1 MRIALVRNWW
11 SLVVRG
17 LAGVA
22 FGVIAFVWPGITLLA
37 LVYLFAAYV
46 LIDGVM
52 SIVGAVRAAEHHERW
67 AALVIEG
74 IAGIAACAVS
84 VLWPGITVLALTI
97 VIGAWAVVAGGFEI
111 AAAIRLRQYIEH
123 EWMLVLAGTA
133 SVIFGILVLAVPI
146 VGSLVLALWIGAYAF
161 VFGIFQIATGIRLRG
176 FRGNIW
182 RRCQCRRCHSHR
194 RTVSGPHPPD
204 VDGCRYAAHERGRPS
219 APARSRPS
227 GDARALYVRLSG

>member
-1 MRIALVRNWW
+1 MRVALVRNWW

-22 FGVIAFVWPGITLLA
+22 FGVITFVWPGITLLA
-37 LVYLFAAYV
+37 LVYLFAAYA

-74 IAGIAACAVS
+74 IVGIAACAVS
-84 VLWPGITVLALTI
+84 VLWPGITVLALAI

-123 EWMLVLAGTA
+123 EWMLVLAGIA

-146 VGSLVLALWIGAYAF
+146 AGALVLALWIGAYAF

-182 RRCQCRRCHSHR
+182 
-194 RTVSGPHPPD
+194 SGPAVP
-204 VDGCRYAAHERGRPS
+204 
-219 APARSRPS
+219 APAH
-227 GDARALYVRLSG
+227 